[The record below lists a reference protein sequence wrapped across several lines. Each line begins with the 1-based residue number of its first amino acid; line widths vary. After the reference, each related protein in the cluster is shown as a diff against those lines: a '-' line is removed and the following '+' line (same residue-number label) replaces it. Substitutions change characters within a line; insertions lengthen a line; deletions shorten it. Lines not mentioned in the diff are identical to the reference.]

1 MERGFTLIEL
11 LVTAAVLVILLS
23 VGTPAMQSLV
33 RDARM
38 HALVSGYLHTFN
50 TARVSALSSGR
61 NIAICPTDRTSA
73 CVSAWSGNMATFFDD
88 DRDGQPD
95 RAEDIIDHVHIA
107 GADSIQVTFRAFAR
121 THYLALRSN
130 GRYRQ
135 NGTFRFCVPG
145 ELAGRAI
152 VINAAGRARTQAI
165 SCEN

>member
-11 LVTAAVLVILLS
+11 LVTAAVLAIILGI
-23 VGTPAMQSLV
+23 GTPAMQALV

-50 TARVSALSSGR
+50 TARASALSAGR
-61 NIAICPTDRTSA
+61 NISICPTDANAT
-73 CVSAWSGNMATFFDD
+73 CVSAWSGTMATFFDD
-88 DRDGQPD
+88 DRDGQPA
-95 RAEDIIDHVHIA
+95 RADDIIDHIHIA
-107 GADSIQVTFRAFAR
+107 GADSIRVTFRAFAR
-121 THYLALRSN
+121 NHYVALRSN

-145 ELAGRAI
+145 ERAGRAI

-165 SCEN
+165 SCE

>member
-11 LVTAAVLVILLS
+11 LVTAAVLAIILGI
-23 VGTPAMQSLV
+23 GTPAMQALV

-50 TARVSALSSGR
+50 TARASTLSAGR
-61 NIAICPTDRTSA
+61 NISICPTDANAT
-73 CVSAWSGNMATFFDD
+73 CVSAWSGTMATFFDD
-88 DRDGQPD
+88 DRDGQPA
-95 RAEDIIDHVHIA
+95 RADDIIDHIHIA
-107 GADSIQVTFRAFAR
+107 GADSIRVTFRAFAR
-121 THYLALRSN
+121 THYVALRSN

-145 ELAGRAI
+145 KSAGRAI

-165 SCEN
+165 SCE

>member
-11 LVTAAVLVILLS
+11 LVTAAVLVIILS
-23 VGTPAMQSLV
+23 IGTPALQALV

-50 TARVSALSSGR
+50 TARASALSASR
-61 NIAICPTDRTSA
+61 NISICPTDANAT

-88 DRDGQPD
+88 DRDGQPA
-95 RAEDIIDHVHIA
+95 RADDIIDHIHIA
-107 GADSIQVTFRAFAR
+107 GAEGIKVTLRAFGR
-121 THYLALRSN
+121 THYVALRAN

-135 NGTFRFCVPG
+135 NGTFRFCAPG
-145 ELAGRAI
+145 ESAGRAI

-165 SCEN
+165 TCAH